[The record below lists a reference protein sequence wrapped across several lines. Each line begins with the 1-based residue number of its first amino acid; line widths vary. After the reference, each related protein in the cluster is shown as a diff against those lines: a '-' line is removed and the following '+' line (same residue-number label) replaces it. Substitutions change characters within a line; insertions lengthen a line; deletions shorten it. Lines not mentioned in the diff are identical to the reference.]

1 MPTPID
7 AEAVKSLTGRER
19 ILYIAKRW
27 HDGKVS
33 REIAAELGISRQ
45 RVCRIAERAAI
56 PIGKR
61 GGTRYR
67 GAHLPLRLSI
77 RVSQIAAEFDVGESA
92 MLALIVKAIVDN
104 PSVAKPLLKR
114 VVPRRRGE

>member
-61 GGTRYR
+61 GG
-67 GAHLPLRLSI
+67 AHLPLRLSI